1 MNSIKTEFSKSNFN
15 YDRRLNVY
23 DILPFKNEYLI
34 QPNELSYYKAFNMKM
49 SYLYDNFLYL
59 YSRCF
64 VPNFEV
70 PTTYTGFIG
79 VTGTKIGIYQ
89 DFTNS
94 SPFSDAGFE
103 NLDNAKN
110 ATVYKDSD
118 SYYFFINCLSSINVL
133 RYNGETNFCQACPN
147 IVSTVDPISGELKFQ
162 KISDISILNDKHLC
176 VSDEQLDIVYK
187 YDLETYFSNDNI
199 YKSPS
204 SPFGR
209 RLFLQDSVGG
219 QGERYNSIKFET
231 PTNMATYG
239 EFILVEDYGNKIL
252 KLYDSSLDFLSYK
265 TLLTLYKNITSF
277 QNIKFK
283 DENTFYGITKDGYY
297 VFDLN
302 LENYQITLNSFQSLS
317 SVLYDNEIILDL
329 EFCKYEKDIF
339 YILTDK
345 ALIKKWE
352 YRKDEIIG
360 RKNALDFGTGSK
372 FKWFSTATKTT
383 SSDNI
388 YIYTWNSTA
397 NAYQILIYEDELDL
411 ITVLGNDDFKVY
423 SKDEIFV
430 KKNEWNQAWV
440 YEKNLKKLAKNLD
453 LLKNNIYYNLIRK
466 DGDFGSISDIRKI
479 YNKFIFNLE
488 PLQYKTD
495 FVIGVNENF
504 QSSVINRELD
514 KIYDLEEKALDFVN
528 LDNSLDYYANIDV
541 ETPLPTP
548 SPTSTPNPTPNVT
561 PTITPTPTVTP
572 TQGQQ
577 GLVTFINSSDI
588 VRFDSNDPLFPFT

>member
-64 VPNFEV
+64 VSNFEV

-94 SPFSDAGFE
+94 SPFSDAGFG

-110 ATVYKDSD
+110 ATVYKDGD
-118 SYYFFINCLSSINVL
+118 SYYFFINSLSSINVL

-162 KISDISILNDKHLC
+162 KISDISILNNKHLC

-199 YKSPS
+199 YKSPN

-219 QGERYNSIKFET
+219 QGDRYNSIKFET

-239 EFILVEDYGNKIL
+239 EFILVEDFGNKIF

-283 DENTFYGITKDGYY
+283 DENTIYGITKDGYY

-302 LENYQITLNSFQSLS
+302 LENYNITLNSFKSLS

-329 EFCKYEKDIF
+329 EFCKYENDII

-360 RKNALDFGTGSK
+360 RKNVSDFGNNSE
-372 FKWFSTATKTT
+372 FKWFTTATKTF

-411 ITVLGNDDFKVY
+411 ISVLGNDDFDVY
-423 SKDEIFV
+423 SRDEILV
-430 KKNEWNQAWV
+430 KRNEWNQAWV
-440 YEKNLKKLAKNLD
+440 YEKNFKKIAKNLD
-453 LLKNNIYYNLIRK
+453 VLKNNIYYNLIRK
-466 DGDFGSISDIRKI
+466 DGDFGSITDIRKI

-504 QSSVINRELD
+504 QSSVINREFEKL
-514 KIYDLEEKALDFVN
+514 YDLQEKTLDFVN
-528 LDNSLDYYANIDV
+528 LDNSLDYNANIDV
-541 ETPLPTP
+541 ETPVPSPT
-548 SPTSTPNPTPNVT
+548 PTSTPNLT

-572 TQGQQ
+572 TQGQE

-588 VRFDSNDPLFPFT
+588 VRFDSNDPLFPFA

>member
-1 MNSIKTEFSKSNFN
+1 MINIKTEFSKSNFN

-34 QPNELSYYKAFNMKM
+34 QPNELSYYKAFNMKL
-49 SYLYDNFLYL
+49 SYLYDNFLYI

-64 VPNFEV
+64 VANFEV

-79 VTGTKIGIYQ
+79 VTGTSIGIYQ
-89 DFTNS
+89 NFTNS
-94 SPFSDAGFE
+94 MPFSNAGFS

-110 ATVYKDSD
+110 ATVYKDGD
-118 SYYFFINCLSSINVL
+118 SYYFFINCLSAINVL
-133 RYNGETNFCQACPN
+133 RYNGNNNFCQACPN
-147 IVSTVDPISGELKFQ
+147 IISTVDPVSGELRFQ
-162 KISDISILNDKHLC
+162 KISDVSVFNDKYLC
-176 VSDEQLDIVYK
+176 VTDEKLDIVYK

-199 YKSPS
+199 YKQS
-204 SPFGR
+204 SSAFGR
-209 RLFLQDSVGG
+209 RLFLQDSVGS
-219 QGERYNSIKFET
+219 QGGRYNSIKFET

-239 EFILVEDYGNKIL
+239 ELILIEDYGNKIL
-252 KLYDSSLDFLSYK
+252 KLYDSHLNFLSYK

-283 DENTFYGITKDGYY
+283 DENTIYGITENGYY
-297 VFDLN
+297 VFDIDS
-302 LENYQITLNSFQSLS
+302 ENYKITLNSFQSLS
-317 SVLYDNEIILDL
+317 SVLYDNEIVIDL

-360 RKNALDFGTGSK
+360 RKNASDFGTGSE
-372 FKWFSTATKTT
+372 FKWISTATKTL

-388 YIYTWNSTA
+388 YIYAWNSTA
-397 NAYQILIYEDELDL
+397 NANQILIYEDELDL
-411 ITVLGNDDFKVY
+411 ISIFGNDDFKVY
-423 SKDEIFV
+423 SKNDIFV

-440 YEKNLKKLAKNLD
+440 YEKNLKKLVKNID

-466 DGDFGSISDIRKI
+466 DGDFGSITDIKKI
-479 YNKFIFNLE
+479 YNQFLFISDQIE
-488 PLQYKTD
+488 YKKD

-504 QSSVINRELD
+504 QASVINRELD
-514 KIYDLEEKALDFVN
+514 KIYDLEEKTLDFVN

-541 ETPLPTP
+541 ETPLPSPT
-548 SPTSTPNPTPNVT
+548 PTSTPNPTPTIT

-577 GLVTFINSSDI
+577 GLVTFINLSDI
-588 VRFDSNDPLFPFT
+588 VRFDSNDPLFPFA

>member
-23 DILPFKNEYLI
+23 DVLPFKNQYLI

-64 VPNFEV
+64 VTNFEV

-79 VTGTKIGIYQ
+79 VTGTNIGIYQ

-94 SPFSDAGFE
+94 SPFSNAGFG

-110 ATVYKDSD
+110 ATVYKDGD
-118 SYYFFINCLSSINVL
+118 SYYFFINCLSAINVL

-147 IVSTVDPISGELKFQ
+147 IVSTIDPVSGELKFQ
-162 KISDISILNDKHLC
+162 KISDISVFGDKYLC
-176 VSDEQLDIVYK
+176 VSDEQLDTVYK

-239 EFILVEDYGNKIL
+239 EFILVEDFGNKIF
-252 KLYDSSLDFLSYK
+252 KLYDSHLNFLSYK
-265 TLLTLYKNITSF
+265 TLLTLYKSITSF

-283 DENTFYGITKDGYY
+283 DEKTIYGITKDGYY

-302 LENYQITLNSFQSLS
+302 SENYQITLNSFQSLS

-352 YRKDEIIG
+352 YRKNEIIG
-360 RKNALDFGTGSK
+360 RKNALDFGTGSE

-411 ITVLGNDDFKVY
+411 ITVFGNDDFKVY

-466 DGDFGSISDIRKI
+466 DGDFGSIVDIRKI
-479 YNKFIFNLE
+479 YNKFIFELE

-514 KIYDLEEKALDFVN
+514 KIYDLEEKSLDFVM
-528 LDNSLDYYANIDV
+528 LDNSLDYYANIDI
-541 ETPLPTP
+541 ETPLP
-548 SPTSTPNPTPNVT
+548 SPTPNPTPTIT

-572 TQGQQ
+572 TQG
-577 GLVTFINSSDI
+577 GLVTFVDFSDI
-588 VRFDSNDPLFPFT
+588 VRFDNNDPLFPFA